1 MTRRDMAGPDERA
14 QETIGVRPVGYDVGV
29 PSTQAGLVLAVRPGP
44 ASPLG
49 LSFFLCKL
57 R

>member
-14 QETIGVRPVGYDVGV
+14 QKTIGVRPVGYDVGV
-29 PSTQAGLVLAVRPGP
+29 PSTQAGRVLAVRPGP